1 MAPGPFR
8 AAVFA
13 AMTVMNQLLY
23 QAAKR
28 LYDFMSACE
37 PADQA
42 DLILALGS
50 HDFRVPDHA
59 ASLYLSGAAPLIV
72 CTGGYGKMTEG
83 AFPKPEGVLFAERCA
98 ARGVPPEAVLIED
111 KATNTGENF
120 SLSRKMLRGKR
131 IKTGLAV
138 CKPYMAKRAWAAGT
152 KQWPEV
158 SWSVS
163 VPDIPFSQY
172 APDEAAL
179 IPEIELMVGDL
190 QRLALYAEK
199 GYQAPVAIPP
209 DVEEA
214 WHCLR
219 KAGFSRYVISDGAGE
234 GVLNTGG

>member
-1 MAPGPFR
+1 MMMMDR
-8 AAVFA
+8 
-13 AMTVMNQLLY
+13 LLY
-23 QAAKR
+23 QAAKC

-37 PADQA
+37 PAGEA
-42 DLILALGS
+42 DLILVLGS
-50 HDFRVPDHA
+50 HDLRVPEHA

-98 ARGVPPEAVLIED
+98 ALGVPPEAILIED

-120 SLSRKMLRGKR
+120 SLSRQMLQGKQ
-131 IKTGLAV
+131 IKTGIAV
-138 CKPYMAKRAWAAGT
+138 CKPYMAKRAWATGT
-152 KQWPEV
+152 KQWPQV

-190 QRLALYAEK
+190 QRLTLYAEK
-199 GYQAPVAIPP
+199 GYQAPVPIPP
-209 DVEEA
+209 DVEKA
-214 WHCLR
+214 WDCLR
-219 KAGFSRYVISDGAGE
+219 KAGFSHYVI
-234 GVLNTGG
+234 TP

>member
-1 MAPGPFR
+1 MMMEK
-8 AAVFA
+8 AVF
-13 AMTVMNQLLY
+13 
-23 QAAKR
+23 QAAKC

-37 PADQA
+37 PAEKA

-98 ARGVPPEAVLIED
+98 ARGVPPEAILVED
-111 KATNTGENF
+111 RAANTGENF
-120 SLSRKMLRGKR
+120 SLSRQMLRGKQ
-131 IKTGLAV
+131 IKSGLAV

-158 SWSVS
+158 NWSVS
-163 VPDIPFSQY
+163 VPKIPFSQY

-179 IPEIELMVGDL
+179 IPEIELMAGDL
-190 QRLALYAEK
+190 QRLILYAEK
-199 GYQAPVAIPP
+199 GYQAPVPIPP
-209 DVEEA
+209 EVERA
-214 WHCLR
+214 WHLLV
-219 KAGFSRYVISDGAGE
+219 KAGFTRYVI
-234 GVLNTGG
+234 V